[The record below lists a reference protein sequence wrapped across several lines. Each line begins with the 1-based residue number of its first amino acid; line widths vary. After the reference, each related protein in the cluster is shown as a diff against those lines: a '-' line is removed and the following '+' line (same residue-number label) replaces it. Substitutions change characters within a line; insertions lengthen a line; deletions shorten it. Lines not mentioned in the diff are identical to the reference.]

1 MIGHDV
7 SFRFSPAKKPAHG
20 ARPGGLSQSFHV
32 SGAAQRLRTPSKSMY
47 EGYVSFVNE
56 ATLLPGFR
64 PHFAEI
70 DGVRTR
76 YFLGGEGAPLT
87 MIHGLG
93 GAAVN
98 FTKLAPILAR
108 KRRVL
113 IPDLPGHGLSEPF
126 EHVDGIATYSRH
138 VHKVAQLEGML
149 PGAVLGYSMGGV
161 VALRLAVEEPEDVTA
176 LALVAPAGI
185 VSTTRR
191 AEIWLV
197 VTGALRPAQVMT
209 RFRGTFARRPRL
221 RWLPFGLWGAAHPEA
236 LDPDAVIGFLEGP
249 SQHTDVGS
257 AGRALVRDDP
267 RPDLDR
273 VRCPAFL
280 LWGSRDRLVPV
291 GDGFEYARRLHAPIR
306 VLPAAGHLIVGELP
320 ELCANVLEDFLD
332 RVGEVDELPLETELV
347 RQLRRERADA

>member
-1 MIGHDV
+1 MG
-7 SFRFSPAKKPAHG
+7 
-20 ARPGGLSQSFHV
+20 
-32 SGAAQRLRTPSKSMY
+32 
-47 EGYVSFVNE
+47 E
-56 ATLLPGFR
+56 ATLLPGFT

-70 DGVRTR
+70 EGVRTR
-76 YFLGGEGAPLT
+76 YFLSGEGPPLT
-87 MIHGLG
+87 LVHGLG

-113 IPDLPGHGLSEPF
+113 IPDLPGHGLSAPF
-126 EHVDGIATYSRH
+126 ERVDGIATYSRH
-138 VHKVAQLEGML
+138 VHAVAERERML

-191 AEIWLV
+191 AEIWLG
-197 VTGALRPAQVMT
+197 VTAVLRPAKVMT
-209 RFRGTFARRPRL
+209 CFRDTFARRPRL
-221 RWLPFGLWGAAHPEA
+221 RWLPFGLWGAADPEA
-236 LDPDAVIGFLEGP
+236 LDPDAVLGFLEGP

-257 AGRALVRDDP
+257 AGRALLAHDP

-273 VRCPAFL
+273 L
-280 LWGSRDRLVPV
+280 LCRTLLVWGARDRLVPLT
-291 GDGFEYARRLHAPIR
+291 DGFEYARRLRAPIR
-306 VLPAAGHLIVGELP
+306 VLPAAGHLVVGELAEP
-320 ELCANVLEDFLD
+320 CAALLESFLD
-332 RVGEVDELPLETELV
+332 GVGEVDELPLEAELV